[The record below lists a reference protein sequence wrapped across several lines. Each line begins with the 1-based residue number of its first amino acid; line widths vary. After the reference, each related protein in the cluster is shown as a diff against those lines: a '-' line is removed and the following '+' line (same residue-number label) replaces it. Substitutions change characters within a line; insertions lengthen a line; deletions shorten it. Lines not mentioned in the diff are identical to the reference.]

1 MSRGLPR
8 LLEAGLSPTTGPDEN
23 ASILRRAGITA
34 LAVSI
39 GAGITNTVLFAAAY
53 QFRLDIQP
61 TRIVA
66 AGATSA
72 ELLRWA
78 AVLDL
83 FGYYLATA
91 VLAYVLWR
99 QLRPRN
105 PVIADLSTLAGVG
118 FALAGGAGAAVLAV
132 FGPSLMHDYTDT
144 AATEQVVIAAQ
155 FATLVAVVMRSIWQF
170 LDGILIG
177 VCWLGIG
184 LLLRPDRPAYP
195 ASRWYL
201 PPSQWLGHS
210 STLSGLAWSATFCWA
225 CSSFWGPHG
234 GFRSWYVRAKP
245 KLLPPLPRH
254 DTTFAT
260 VGDLLSPTER

>member
-1 MSRGLPR
+1 MSKGLPR
-8 LLEAGLSPTTGPDEN
+8 LLEAGLSPTTGPDES

-39 GAGITNTVLFAAAY
+39 GAGITSTVLFAAAY

-105 PVIADLSTLAGVG
+105 PVIADLSTLAALGY
-118 FALAGGAGAAVLAV
+118 ALAGGAGAAVLAV
-132 FGPSLMHDYTDT
+132 FGSSLMHDYTDA

-155 FATLVAVVMRSIWQF
+155 FATLMAVVIRAIWQF

-177 VCWLGIG
+177 VWWLGIG
-184 LLLRPDRPAYP
+184 LLLRPDRPRLSRLTLVLAAVAVVGAFVNLVGLSLVRDVLLGVLFILWAAWWIAILVVYARQTP
-195 ASRWYL
+195 AASTS
-201 PPSQWLGHS
+201 PS
-210 STLSGLAWSATFCWA
+210 
-225 CSSFWGPHG
+225 
-234 GFRSWYVRAKP
+234 
-245 KLLPPLPRH
+245 
-254 DTTFAT
+254 
-260 VGDLLSPTER
+260 

>member
-1 MSRGLPR
+1 M
-8 LLEAGLSPTTGPDEN
+8 EAGMSPTKGPKES

-34 LAVSI
+34 SLVSLT
-39 GAGITNTVLFAAAY
+39 AGIASTVLFAAAY

-118 FALAGGAGAAVLAV
+118 FALAGGAGAAVLAM
-132 FGPSLMHDYTDT
+132 FGSSLMHDYTDA

-177 VCWLGIG
+177 VWWLGIG
-184 LLLRPDRPAYP
+184 LLLRPDRPRL
-195 ASRWYL
+195 SRL
-201 PPSQWLGHS
+201 TLVLAAVAVVGAFVNLVGLSLVRDVLLGVLFILW
-210 STLSGLAWSATFCWA
+210 TAWWISLLVV
-225 CSSFWGPHG
+225 
-234 GFRSWYVRAKP
+234 YVR
-245 KLLPPLPRH
+245 H
-254 DTTFAT
+254 TQT
-260 VGDLLSPTER
+260 SPTTSPS

>member
-1 MSRGLPR
+1 M
-8 LLEAGLSPTTGPDEN
+8 SPTAGPDES

-34 LAVSI
+34 LVVSI
-39 GAGITNTVLFAAAY
+39 TAGITSTVLFAAAY

-105 PVIADLSTLAGVG
+105 PVIADLSTLAALGY
-118 FALAGGAGAAVLAV
+118 ALAGGAGAAVLAV
-132 FGPSLMHDYTDT
+132 FGPSLMHDYTDA

-155 FATLVAVVMRSIWQF
+155 FATLMAVVIRAIWQF

-177 VCWLGIG
+177 VWWLGIG
-184 LLLRPDRPAYP
+184 LLLRPDRPRLSRLTLVLAAVAVVGAFVNLVGLSLVRDVLLGVLFILWAAWWIAILVVYARQTP
-195 ASRWYL
+195 AASTS
-201 PPSQWLGHS
+201 PS
-210 STLSGLAWSATFCWA
+210 
-225 CSSFWGPHG
+225 
-234 GFRSWYVRAKP
+234 
-245 KLLPPLPRH
+245 
-254 DTTFAT
+254 
-260 VGDLLSPTER
+260 

>member
-1 MSRGLPR
+1 MLCLRGCPV
-8 LLEAGLSPTTGPDEN
+8 LLEAGLSPTTGPDES

-39 GAGITNTVLFAAAY
+39 GAGITSTVLFAAAY
-53 QFRLDIQP
+53 QFRPDIQEP

-132 FGPSLMHDYTDT
+132 FGSSLMHDYTDA

-155 FATLVAVVMRSIWQF
+155 FATLMAVVMRSIWQF

-177 VCWLGIG
+177 VWWLGIG
-184 LLLRPDRPAYP
+184 LLVRPDRPRL
-195 ASRWYL
+195 SRL
-201 PPSQWLGHS
+201 TLVLAAAAVVGAFVNLVGLSLVRDVLLGV
-210 STLSGLAWSATFCWA
+210 LFILWAAWWIAIL
-225 CSSFWGPHG
+225 
-234 GFRSWYVRAKP
+234 VV
-245 KLLPPLPRH
+245 
-254 DTTFAT
+254 FARQT
-260 VGDLLSPTER
+260 QTSPTTSPS

>member
-1 MSRGLPR
+1 MSKGLPR
-8 LLEAGLSPTTGPDEN
+8 LLEAGLSPTAGPDES

-34 LAVSI
+34 LVVSI
-39 GAGITNTVLFAAAY
+39 SAGITSTVLFAAAY
-53 QFRLDIQP
+53 QFRPDIQP

-105 PVIADLSTLAGVG
+105 PVIADLSTLAALGY
-118 FALAGGAGAAVLAV
+118 ALAGGAGAAVLAV
-132 FGPSLMHDYTDT
+132 FGSSLMHDYTDA

-155 FATLVAVVMRSIWQF
+155 FATLMAVVIRAIWQF

-177 VCWLGIG
+177 VWWLGIG
-184 LLLRPDRPAYP
+184 LLLRPDRPRLSRLTLVLAAVAVVGAFVNLVGLSLVRDVLLGVLFILWAAWWIAILVVYARQTP
-195 ASRWYL
+195 AASTS
-201 PPSQWLGHS
+201 PS
-210 STLSGLAWSATFCWA
+210 
-225 CSSFWGPHG
+225 
-234 GFRSWYVRAKP
+234 
-245 KLLPPLPRH
+245 
-254 DTTFAT
+254 
-260 VGDLLSPTER
+260 

>member
-1 MSRGLPR
+1 M
-8 LLEAGLSPTTGPDEN
+8 SPTTGPDES
-23 ASILRRAGITA
+23 ALILRRAGITA
-34 LAVSI
+34 LVVSI
-39 GAGITNTVLFAAAY
+39 SAGITSTVLFAAAY

-105 PVIADLSTLAGVG
+105 PVIADLSTLAALGY
-118 FALAGGAGAAVLAV
+118 ALAGGAGAAVLAV
-132 FGPSLMHDYTDT
+132 FGSSLMHDYTDA

-155 FATLVAVVMRSIWQF
+155 FATLMAVVIRAIWQF

-177 VCWLGIG
+177 VWWLGIG
-184 LLLRPDRPAYP
+184 LLLRPDRPRLSRLTLVLAAVAAVGAFVNLVGLSLVRDVLLGVLFILWAAWWIAILVVYARQTP
-195 ASRWYL
+195 AASTS
-201 PPSQWLGHS
+201 PS
-210 STLSGLAWSATFCWA
+210 
-225 CSSFWGPHG
+225 
-234 GFRSWYVRAKP
+234 
-245 KLLPPLPRH
+245 
-254 DTTFAT
+254 
-260 VGDLLSPTER
+260 

>member
-1 MSRGLPR
+1 MPCLRGCPVSGGWFVAHHRPR
-8 LLEAGLSPTTGPDEN
+8 RECVDIATCWHHC
-23 ASILRRAGITA
+23 

-39 GAGITNTVLFAAAY
+39 GAGITSTVLFAAAY

-83 FGYYLATA
+83 FGYHLATA

-118 FALAGGAGAAVLAV
+118 YALAGGVGAAVLAV
-132 FGPSLMHDYTDT
+132 FGPSLMHDYTDA

-155 FATLVAVVMRSIWQF
+155 FGTLMAVVIRSIWQF

-177 VCWLGIG
+177 VWWLGIG
-184 LLLRPDRPAYP
+184 PLLRPDRPRLSRLTLVLAAVAVVGAFVNLVGLSLVRDVLLGVLFILWAAWWISILVVFARHTP
-195 ASRWYL
+195 AA
-201 PPSQWLGHS
+201 S
-210 STLSGLAWSATFCWA
+210 ST
-225 CSSFWGPHG
+225 
-234 GFRSWYVRAKP
+234 
-245 KLLPPLPRH
+245 
-254 DTTFAT
+254 
-260 VGDLLSPTER
+260 SPT

>member
-1 MSRGLPR
+1 M
-8 LLEAGLSPTTGPDEN
+8 SPTTGPDEN
-23 ASILRRAGITA
+23 ALRLRRAGIAA
-34 LAVSI
+34 LVVSI
-39 GAGITNTVLFAAAY
+39 GAGITSTVLFAAAY
-53 QFRLDIQP
+53 QFRLDIQEP
-61 TRIVA
+61 TRLVA

-118 FALAGGAGAAVLAV
+118 YALAGGAGAAVLAV
-132 FGPSLMHDYTDT
+132 FGPSLMHAYTDA

-155 FATLVAVVMRSIWQF
+155 FATLMAVVMRSISQF

-177 VCWLGIG
+177 VWWLGIG
-184 LLLRPDRPAYP
+184 WLLRPDRPRLARLTLVL
-195 ASRWYL
+195 AAVAVVGAFVNLVGLSLVRDVL
-201 PPSQWLGHS
+201 LGVLFILW
-210 STLSGLAWSATFCWA
+210 TAWWIAILMVNARQTQ
-225 CSSFWGPHG
+225 
-234 GFRSWYVRAKP
+234 
-245 KLLPPLPRH
+245 
-254 DTTFAT
+254 T
-260 VGDLLSPTER
+260 SPTASPT

>member
-1 MSRGLPR
+1 MLCLRGCPV

-23 ASILRRAGITA
+23 ASILRRAGIAA
-34 LAVSI
+34 LVVSI
-39 GAGITNTVLFAAAY
+39 GAGITSTVLFAAAY
-53 QFRLDIQP
+53 QFRPDIQP

-132 FGPSLMHDYTDT
+132 FGSSLMHDYTDA

-155 FATLVAVVMRSIWQF
+155 FATLMAVVMRSIWQF

-177 VCWLGIG
+177 VWWLGIG
-184 LLLRPDRPAYP
+184 WLLRPDRPRL
-195 ASRWYL
+195 SRL
-201 PPSQWLGHS
+201 TLVLAAVAVVGAFVNLVGLSLVRDVLLGV
-210 STLSGLAWSATFCWA
+210 LFILWAAWWISILVVYARQTQ
-225 CSSFWGPHG
+225 
-234 GFRSWYVRAKP
+234 
-245 KLLPPLPRH
+245 
-254 DTTFAT
+254 T
-260 VGDLLSPTER
+260 SPTASPS

>member
-1 MSRGLPR
+1 MLCLRGCPV
-8 LLEAGLSPTTGPDEN
+8 LLEAGLSPTTGPDES

-34 LAVSI
+34 LLVSI
-39 GAGITNTVLFAAAY
+39 SAGMTSNVLFAAAY
-53 QFRLDIQP
+53 QFRPDIS
-61 TRIVA
+61 RAVA

-78 AVLDL
+78 AVLDM

-132 FGPSLMHDYTDT
+132 FGSSLMHDYTDA

-155 FATLVAVVMRSIWQF
+155 FATLMAVVMRSIWQF

-177 VCWLGIG
+177 VWWLGIG
-184 LLLRPDRPAYP
+184 LLLRPDRPRL
-195 ASRWYL
+195 SRL
-201 PPSQWLGHS
+201 TLVLAAVAVVGAFVNLVGLSLVRDVLLGVLFILWAAWWIALLVVYARQTQTS
-210 STLSGLAWSATFCWA
+210 STT
-225 CSSFWGPHG
+225 
-234 GFRSWYVRAKP
+234 
-245 KLLPPLPRH
+245 
-254 DTTFAT
+254 
-260 VGDLLSPTER
+260 SPS

>member
-1 MSRGLPR
+1 
-8 LLEAGLSPTTGPDEN
+8 LSSTTGPEES
-23 ASILRRAGITA
+23 ALILRRAGIVA

-39 GAGITNTVLFAAAY
+39 GAGITSTVLFAAAY

-132 FGPSLMHDYTDT
+132 FGPSLMHDYTDA

-177 VCWLGIG
+177 VWWLGIG
-184 LLLRPDRPAYP
+184 LLLRPDRPRLSRLTLVLAAVAVVGAFVNLVGLSLVRDVLLGVLFILWAAWWIAILVVFASQTP
-195 ASRWYL
+195 AASTTS
-201 PPSQWLGHS
+201 PS
-210 STLSGLAWSATFCWA
+210 
-225 CSSFWGPHG
+225 
-234 GFRSWYVRAKP
+234 
-245 KLLPPLPRH
+245 
-254 DTTFAT
+254 
-260 VGDLLSPTER
+260 